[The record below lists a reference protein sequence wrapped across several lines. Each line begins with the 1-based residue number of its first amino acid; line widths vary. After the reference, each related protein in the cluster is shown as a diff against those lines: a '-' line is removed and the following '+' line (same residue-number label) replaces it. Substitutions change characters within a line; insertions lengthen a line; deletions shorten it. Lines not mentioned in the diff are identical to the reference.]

1 VELILTLL
9 EKSFGWLY
17 CRLWLW
23 RELRVFYE
31 RAVKEAKG
39 IEALKQTALEVVHS
53 KANYLAKAQNST
65 EDVYTRLADL
75 MEGHKTWDKRGEG
88 VWAC

>member
-23 RELRVFYE
+23 RELRGFYE

-39 IEALKQTALEVVHS
+39 IEALKQH
-53 KANYLAKAQNST
+53 
-65 EDVYTRLADL
+65 
-75 MEGHKTWDKRGEG
+75 
-88 VWAC
+88 

>member
-17 CRLWLW
+17 CRFWLW

-39 IEALKQTALEVVHS
+39 IEALKQTALEVVHHRLN
-53 KANYLAKAQNST
+53 AHLDFRHPKAQNSGRQVT
-65 EDVYTRLADL
+65 NDSQPIA
-75 MEGHKTWDKRGEG
+75 HSEG
-88 VWAC
+88 VG